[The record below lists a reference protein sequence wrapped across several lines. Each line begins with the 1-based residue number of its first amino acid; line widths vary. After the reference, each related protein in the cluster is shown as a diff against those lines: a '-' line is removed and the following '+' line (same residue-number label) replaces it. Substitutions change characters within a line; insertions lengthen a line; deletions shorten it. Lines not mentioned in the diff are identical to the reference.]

1 MMEFSIL
8 ISMIIKSYLVVQVKY
23 APATTHKGAHF
34 KVSSQY
40 SNQKYPFDY
49 SADNPI
55 DAAFNEYL
63 NEVLPERKSKDF
75 VKSTLT
81 DTQYIFSQI

>member
-1 MMEFSIL
+1 
-8 ISMIIKSYLVVQVKY
+8 MIIKSYLVVQVKCV
-23 APATTHKGAHF
+23 AATTHRGTHF
-34 KVSSQY
+34 KVSSIFG
-40 SNQKYPFDY
+40 NKKYPFDY
-49 SADNPI
+49 SADNPV

-81 DTQYIFSQI
+81 DAQYIFSQI